1 MKRRSRPKS
10 VYQGYQGNRNRHRG
24 LKIFLI
30 VILVLAVLA
39 GGGYFACRRFGWSIP
54 VPQITISFPQA
65 NPDGPAEPGNTAEP
79 DKTPEPEGPAPMA
92 DQMTTP
98 SGIACTLTD
107 LGADAIYT
115 GDLILVNNQIFYH
128 FAENQD
134 MSLTVV
140 FDNKSDSYYVR
151 DKDVLLAPHAL
162 AALNG
167 MLDAFREQGGSKS
180 VNVVAGFRTEEFQQH
195 LFDQSAERN
204 GLDHAQQFVARPGGS
219 EHHTGLVVDFAILFP
234 DGSSDEYRGVG
245 EYAWINENCQDYG
258 WVVRYDM
265 NKVNLTGIST
275 EPWHFR
281 YVGTPH
287 ATVMVREN
295 LCLEEYTDYLRQF
308 TFDQEHLTVECADG
322 TYEIWYAEGT
332 KIHVPDSGSYSVSGN
347 NVDGVIV
354 TYKLQ

>member
-10 VYQGYQGNRNRHRG
+10 AYQGYQGNRRRHQG

-30 VILVLAVLA
+30 VVLILAVLA
-39 GGGYFACRRFGWSIP
+39 GGIYFACRQFGWSIP
-54 VPQITISFPQA
+54 IPQITISFPQT
-65 NPDGPAEPGNTAEP
+65 NPDSPDKTAEP
-79 DKTPEPEGPAPMA
+79 NKTPEPEDSGSMA
-92 DQMTTP
+92 DHMTTP
-98 SGIACTLTD
+98 SGIPCTLTD
-107 LGADAIYT
+107 LGTDAIYR

-128 FAENQD
+128 FPSESQEKD
-134 MSLTVV
+134 LSVI
-140 FDNKSDSYYVR
+140 FDNKTDSYYVR

-162 AALNG
+162 EALNRL
-167 MLDAFREQGGSKS
+167 MDAFREQGGSKS

-204 GLDHAQQFVARPGGS
+204 GLDHAQQFVAQPGGS
-219 EHHTGLVVDFAILFP
+219 EHHTGLVVDFSILFP

-287 ATVMVREN
+287 ATVMVQEN
-295 LCLEEYTDYLRQF
+295 LCLEEYIDYLKQF
-308 TFDQEHLTVECADG
+308 TFDQEHLTVECVDG

-332 KIHVPDSGSYSVSGN
+332 KIHVPDSGQYSTSGN

-354 TYKLQ
+354 TCKIK